1 MTNATQ
7 GFLGGIGGAGV
18 TGETPSMQGRRF
30 SRTLRHRTIGSTSN
44 VLAMKSLTPS
54 LLDALVADA
63 KASPRR
69 RANLN
74 LHVELDDPVQRLA
87 IAMEPDTVV
96 FPHRH
101 PQTFEL
107 LYPLRGRFLVLQ
119 FDEEG
124 VVTERTV
131 LGEACAVLENPAGVW
146 HAVLS
151 LDSGGVI
158 FEVKQGPYVAV
169 GAADTAPWSVTGTPD
184 EAKALL
190 AWYGVA
196 RVGERFGGAAR

>member
-1 MTNATQ
+1 
-7 GFLGGIGGAGV
+7 
-18 TGETPSMQGRRF
+18 
-30 SRTLRHRTIGSTSN
+30 
-44 VLAMKSLTPS
+44 MKTLTPAA
-54 LLDALVADA
+54 LDTLVEQA
-63 KASPRR
+63 KNSPRR

-74 LHVELDDPVQRLA
+74 LHAELDDPVQRLA

-119 FDEEG
+119 FDADG
-124 VVTERTV
+124 VVTQRTV

-158 FEVKQGPYVAV
+158 FEVKQGPYLAV
-169 GAADTAPWSVTGTPD
+169 GEVDTAPWSVTRTPA
-184 EAKALL
+184 EAAALL

-196 RVGERFGGAAR
+196 QVGECFGGATP